1 MSTRFGTLLSRLT
14 EHGVEFVVIGGL
26 AVIAHGHIRT
36 TADLDVCYARTPEN
50 VRRLVAAL
58 ADLSPRL
65 RGAPPELPFF
75 WDEKTVKNG
84 LNFTLVTSLG
94 ELDLLLGCE
103 VSGAHEAG
111 ALDRAQHVGD
121 ASHARVVRLDSA
133 RVDYGRVESRG
144 TRPSITIASSTR
156 VSAARATS
164 A

>member
-1 MSTRFGTLLSRLT
+1 MSTRFGSLLSRLT

-36 TADLDVCYARTPEN
+36 TAALDVCDARTPEN

-94 ELDLLLGCE
+94 ELDLLGEVTGLGTYGDIALRAE
-103 VSGAHEAG
+103 V
-111 ALDRAQHVGD
+111 V
-121 ASHARVVRLDSA
+121 
-133 RVDYGRVESRG
+133 
-144 TRPSITIASSTR
+144 TSIKLLSLEDLI
-156 VSAARATS
+156 
-164 A
+164 